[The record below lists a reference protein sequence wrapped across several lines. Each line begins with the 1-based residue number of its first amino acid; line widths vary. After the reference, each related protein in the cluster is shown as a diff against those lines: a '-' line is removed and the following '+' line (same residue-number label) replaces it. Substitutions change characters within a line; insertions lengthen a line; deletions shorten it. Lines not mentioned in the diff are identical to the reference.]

1 MSGTLPRAP
10 SDLTRVWTAAEYAAA
25 GPRTLEDKPILGQR
39 YIDTTLGKEYMFCK
53 NVDTIAKVAG
63 DVVFTSFAN
72 AVDYEIDELGGA
84 STGAA
89 QMKGVALGAIP
100 ASGGCG
106 FVQTWGNHDTANV
119 IGHASMALGASLK
132 GSSGQSYV
140 QFDAVVGTEPANKK
154 HMVSRAA
161 YTTVAAALKPVTI
174 QCRD

>member
-1 MSGTLPRAP
+1 MSGFLPRAP

-25 GPRTLEDKPILGQR
+25 GPRTLEDKPALGVR
-39 YIDTTLGKEYMFCK
+39 CIDAAGKEYQFCK

-63 DVVFTSFAN
+63 DVVFTSYAN
-72 AVDYEIDELGGA
+72 AVDYEVDELGGA
-84 STGAA
+84 TTGAA

-106 FVQTWGNHDTANV
+106 WVQTWGNHETTNV

-132 GSSGQSYV
+132 GASGQSYA

-154 HMVSRAA
+154 RLVSRSA